1 MSRKY
6 EITKR
11 IIDVLVG
18 TLGLV
23 LCAPIIT
30 LAAMAIK
37 YDSKGSVFF
46 RSRRA
51 GRHGGEFDLFK
62 LRTMQTEQDPDA
74 IHVTSARDHRIT
86 RIGRILRNL
95 KIDELPQLLNVV
107 RGDLSL
113 IGPRP
118 EAPRYVAC
126 FPDAFE
132 KILKVRPGLSDR
144 ATLAYFD
151 EEFLLSTKDDP
162 ESCYMEIVL
171 PVKIGL
177 NLKYIENRGPGED
190 FKMLLHTV
198 IAILRRVGA
207 FLGRVRQ

>member
-1 MSRKY
+1 MPRKY

-23 LCAPIIT
+23 VCAPIIM
-30 LAAMAIK
+30 LAAAAIK

-46 RSRRA
+46 RSRRT
-51 GRHGGEFDLFK
+51 GRHGREFDLFK
-62 LRTMQTEQDPDA
+62 LRTMRMEQDSNA
-74 IHVTSARDHRIT
+74 LHVTSARDDRIT
-86 RIGRILRNL
+86 QIGRVLRNL

-118 EAPRYVAC
+118 EAPRYVEC

-144 ATLAYFD
+144 ATLAYLD
-151 EEFLLSTKDDP
+151 EELLLSTKDDP
-162 ESCYMEIVL
+162 EACYMESVL
-171 PVKIGL
+171 PAKIGL

-190 FKMLLHTV
+190 FKMLVHTV
-198 IAILRRVGA
+198 IAVLRRIGA
-207 FLGRVRQ
+207 FLGRVTQ